1 MSDLLSVEGSTVGL
15 AQVGT
20 GLPYCTDYTDD
31 VAPPVLLEAGA
42 GSQFR
47 VGVGCWGA
55 GSHFWVGGGFWC
67 CLNFSWR
74 VLSCCWGCLNFSW
87 RVFSCCWGCLG
98 CQGRGLSL
106 SGTSRV
112 RDAIV
117 RLVVEP
123 LLSRGCGL
131 VRGDKTVTSAGT
143 TTVLGY
149 ASDLTMTEGVVST
162 SGRRV
167 TVS

>member
-1 MSDLLSVEGSTVGL
+1 MTCMSWTVDTIYYRVDLLCRTPLEISQMSWCNTLQLLTMVK
-15 AQVGT
+15 AQHNCLVN
-20 GLPYCTDYTDD
+20 
-31 VAPPVLLEAGA
+31 VN
-42 GSQFR
+42 
-47 VGVGCWGA
+47 CWP
-55 GSHFWVGGGFWC
+55 
-67 CLNFSWR
+67 L
-74 VLSCCWGCLNFSW
+74 
-87 RVFSCCWGCLG
+87 
-98 CQGRGLSL
+98 
-106 SGTSRV
+106 
-112 RDAIV
+112 V

-167 TVS
+167 TVSWWAVSILRERAYTWVRWIVLVIQGWSYEEDISQSSSPNLGNISSMYFTCCFYLTVLS

>member
-1 MSDLLSVEGSTVGL
+1 MSDLAAVEGSTFGL

-20 GLPYCTDYTDD
+20 GLPYYTDD
-31 VAPPVLLEAGA
+31 IAPPARWLEAGA

-117 RLVVEP
+117 RVVVEP

-131 VRGDKTVTSAGT
+131 VRGDKSVTSAGT
-143 TTVLGY
+143 TIVLGY
-149 ASDLTMTEGVVST
+149 GSDLKMAEGGVST
-162 SGRRV
+162 SGRRL
-167 TVS
+167 TTS

>member
-31 VAPPVLLEAGA
+31 IAPPARWLEAGA

-74 VLSCCWGCLNFSW
+74 VLSCCWGCL
-87 RVFSCCWGCLG
+87 G

-123 LLSRGCGL
+123 LLSRGGGL

-143 TTVLGY
+143 TTILGY
-149 ASDLTMTEGVVST
+149 ASDLTMTEGVAST